1 MPSLKD
7 PLESHK
13 HFNWKAKAMS
23 PDSSKTGS
31 SHGIVKPLN
40 GWIQDHFKSW
50 DGTDIFYRFYR
61 VSGARHTVIML
72 HGYGEY
78 SGRYEKFPG
87 KMGRLS
93 AQFAV
98 MDFRG
103 MGRSEGVRGSVGSFE
118 DYLGDV
124 TAFVEHLRKKHS
136 IPPKFILFGHSLGG
150 LVAACWAM
158 KNPAPVKLLILSAPF
173 LGLRFSWI
181 IPSLNRLV
189 LLLKPRCVYKNPVRS
204 GSLSHDPDEIGIYRK
219 DPLIIRYISARLVE
233 EIARRT
239 GALRKQPILSVSF
252 PVHML
257 VPGEERIVDSK
268 ASRRFFDRLVAPRK
282 ERTFFDGFF
291 HEIFNEQD
299 QQKAFNV
306 LKTIIEDCV

>member
-1 MPSLKD
+1 M
-7 PLESHK
+7 
-13 HFNWKAKAMS
+13 AAA
-23 PDSSKTGS
+23 
-31 SHGIVKPLN
+31 
-40 GWIQDHFKSW
+40 WIQDHFKNRE
-50 DGTDIFYRFYR
+50 GVTIFYRFYP
-61 VSGARHTVIML
+61 VAGARHTVIML
-72 HGYGEY
+72 HGYGEH

-103 MGRSEGVRGSVGSFE
+103 MGRSEGVRGDMGSFD

-136 IPPKFILFGHSLGG
+136 IPHKFILLGHSLGG
-150 LVAACWAM
+150 LVAILWAM
-158 KNPAPVKLLILSAPF
+158 RNPEPVKLLILSAPF
-173 LGLRFSWI
+173 LGFRFSKI
-181 IPSLNRLV
+181 LRPLNRLV
-189 LLLKPRCVYKNPVRS
+189 LFFIPRFIYSNPVRTR
-204 GSLSHDPDEIGIYRK
+204 SLSHDAAEIESHRK
-219 DPLIIRYISARLVE
+219 DPLILRHLSAHLVG

-239 GALRKQPILSVSF
+239 ETIRKQPILSVPF

-257 VPGEERIVDSK
+257 AAGEERIVDPK
-268 ASRRFFDRLVAPRK
+268 ASLRFFDRLVAPRK
-282 ERTFFDGFF
+282 ERTFFEGFF
-291 HEIFNEQD
+291 HEIFNEKD